1 MKNISENTFLRGA
14 LVVAILA
21 ALSVALVL
29 TREKYQIEKN
39 LTEQLRKVTVTKD
52 SLQIENRELHDKNFE
67 CETTLGRYQ
76 MTADHL
82 REVNPKAAQQFENY
96 LYTQTE

>member
-1 MKNISENTFLRGA
+1 MNISENTFLRGA
-14 LVVAILA
+14 VVVISLA
-21 ALSVALVL
+21 ALSIALVL
-29 TREKYQIEKN
+29 SRDKYEVEQE
-39 LTEQLRKVTVTKD
+39 LTEKLKNMSISRD
-52 SLQIENRELHDKNFE
+52 SLEIENRELHDKNFE

-76 MTADHL
+76 LTTDYL

>member
-1 MKNISENTFLRGA
+1 MMNISENTFLRGA

-21 ALSVALVL
+21 AMSVALIL
-29 TREKYQIEKN
+29 PREKYQIEKN

-76 MTADHL
+76 MTADYL

>member
-1 MKNISENTFLRGA
+1 MMNISENTFLRGA

-21 ALSVALVL
+21 AMSVALIL

-39 LTEQLRKVTVTKD
+39 LTEQLRKATVTKD

-67 CETTLGRYQ
+67 CETTLGRYEI
-76 MTADHL
+76 TLDHL
-82 REVNPKAAQQFENY
+82 KEVNPKAAKQFEDY
-96 LYTQTE
+96 LYTHTE